1 MKQTYF
7 LAKNWLL
14 RPAVRHTLS
23 ELADLHRLDE
33 AALVALNTRRRAAIL
48 THAFDTTSFYYEKY
62 NAAGFKRADLEQP
75 DILAQLP
82 TVTRD
87 DIRNRFDDMISSEVS
102 SSRIGRSSTG
112 GSTGIPLMVGT
123 DPRLALEVISWRRL
137 QIWGAEPS
145 DNAGYIYRAIPRGSA
160 ALQRTLYHFPTRRS
174 YLSATQMSDPE
185 MAAFASRLIST
196 SAKYLVSYVGALKIF
211 AEFVEVN
218 KIRFPALKF
227 IWSTAAPLPRNL
239 RMYLERVF
247 GVPVYSQYGSC
258 EFYWMAAER
267 TDRTGLDVDWDIR
280 HIEVLDANNQPVVD
294 GVHGQLVVTDFIN
307 RAFPLIRYEIGD
319 RSRFQPGSGKPGLP
333 VLDYVSGRTSDTIEL
348 KNGMSISGEFWTTVF
363 DDYADKIKSFSVH
376 QTKDY
381 LITVSFVPTENWTLR
396 LENKLLAGL
405 KKIARGTPVV
415 LRQEA
420 VDTYDRGKLSFVSSD
435 IGKK

>member
-1 MKQTYF
+1 M
-7 LAKNWLL
+7 
-14 RPAVRHTLS
+14 
-23 ELADLHRLDE
+23 
-33 AALVALNTRRRAAIL
+33 
-48 THAFDTTSFYYEKY
+48 
-62 NAAGFKRADLEQP
+62 
-75 DILAQLP
+75 
-82 TVTRD
+82 
-87 DIRNRFDDMISSEVS
+87 
-102 SSRIGRSSTG
+102 
-112 GSTGIPLMVGT
+112 
-123 DPRLALEVISWRRL
+123 
-137 QIWGAEPS
+137 
-145 DNAGYIYRAIPRGSA
+145 
-160 ALQRTLYHFPTRRS
+160 
-174 YLSATQMSDPE
+174 
-185 MAAFASRLIST
+185 
-196 SAKYLVSYVGALKIF
+196 SYVGALKIF